1 MRRTSTTIATRC
13 SRITLPKTLRS
24 SWWCEAMQLLRED
37 QREAL
42 VLTEVAGF
50 RVGEVA
56 TAQG

>member
-1 MRRTSTTIATRC
+1 
-13 SRITLPKTLRS
+13 
-24 SWWCEAMQLLRED
+24 MQLLRED

-42 VLTEVAGF
+42 VLTDVAGF